1 MIDLKELTAKFE
13 KELLK
18 EGTSKISG
26 TDYLLYKDSSDVGIV
41 SDEGGAILLFKN
53 KAAAISAAKGANKS
67 GLLDYM
73 EYGMDGDLSWG
84 ADKGKAQSDMKSNG
98 VDSSVIKSVVGID
111 SGEGISRGSY

>member
-1 MIDLKELTAKFE
+1 MDKSGKKE

-41 SDEGGAILLFKN
+41 SDEGVAILLFKN
-53 KAAAISAAKGANKS
+53 KAAAISAAKTANKS

-84 ADKGKAQSDMKSNG
+84 ANKGEAQSDMKSSD
-98 VDSSVIKSVVGID
+98 VDSNIIKTVVGIE
-111 SGEGISRGSY
+111 SGE

>member
-26 TDYLLYKDSSDVGIV
+26 TDYLLYQGGGDFGIV
-41 SDEGGAILLFKN
+41 SDEGGAIVLFKN
-53 KAAAISAAKGANKS
+53 KSDAVKAAKTANKS

-84 ADKGKAQSDMKSNG
+84 ADKGEAQRDMKSND
-98 VDSSVIKSVVGID
+98 VDSNIIKTVVGIE
-111 SGEGISRGSY
+111 SGE

>member
-1 MIDLKELTAKFE
+1 MIDLKELAAKFE

-26 TDYLLYKDSSDVGIV
+26 TDYLLYQEGGDFGIV
-41 SDEGGAILLFKN
+41 SDEGGAIVLFKN
-53 KAAAISAAKGANKS
+53 KAAAISAAKTANKS

-84 ADKGKAQSDMKSNG
+84 ADKGEAQKDMKSND
-98 VDSSVIKSVVGID
+98 VDSNIIKNLIVQRTIILVIK
-111 SGEGISRGSY
+111 